1 MDGFIDVLKVWLPL
15 AIGLCS
21 FVGVCITIFLLGW
34 RIPSR
39 ADMDRRHDRLDKRID
54 GEISK
59 LTNALNQGLADKIDT
74 NSQALND
81 KIDANSQTL
90 NDKID
95 TTSQALNDKIDANSQ
110 AIHVDSRKLTEQ
122 INNVAN
128 DLCAEIRE
136 RISGTSENA

>member
-15 AIGLCS
+15 AIGLCT

-39 ADMDRRHDRLDKRID
+39 ADMDRRYDRLDKRID

-59 LTNALNQGLADKIDT
+59 LTNALNQGLA
-74 NSQALND
+74 A
-81 KIDANSQTL
+81 TL
-90 NDKID
+90 SV
-95 TTSQALNDKIDANSQ
+95 TTEIREDMRQMRSEFQQLADKIDANSQ
-110 AIHVDSRKLTEQ
+110 AIHVDTRKLTEQ
-122 INNVAN
+122 LNNVAN
-128 DLCAEIRE
+128 DLRAEIRE

>member
-34 RIPSR
+34 QIPSR

-59 LTNALNQGLADKIDT
+59 LTNALNQGLAATLAVTTEIREDMRQMR
-74 NSQALND
+74 SEFQGLAD
-81 KIDANSQTL
+81 KIDANSR
-90 NDKID
+90 
-95 TTSQALNDKIDANSQ
+95 
-110 AIHVDSRKLTEQ
+110 AIHVGTRKLTE
-122 INNVAN
+122 
-128 DLCAEIRE
+128 
-136 RISGTSENA
+136 

>member
-15 AIGLCS
+15 AIGLCT

-39 ADMDRRHDRLDKRID
+39 ADMDRRYDRLDKRID

-59 LTNALNQGLADKIDT
+59 LTNALNQGLA
-74 NSQALND
+74 A
-81 KIDANSQTL
+81 TL
-90 NDKID
+90 SV
-95 TTSQALNDKIDANSQ
+95 TTEIREDMRQMRSEFQQLADKIDANSQ
-110 AIHVDSRKLTEQ
+110 AIHVDTRKLTEQ
-122 INNVAN
+122 LNNVAN
-128 DLCAEIRE
+128 DLRVEIRE